1 MAGSTA
7 IVVIIKDGKIFC
19 VSRLKVLFHIYTR
32 NFSLCYYIC
41 VANTS
46 PVPFYSYTLLKL
58 IALHRNGGKKFS
70 YTLLKILI

>member
-19 VSRLKVLFHIYTR
+19 VSRFHIYTR

-46 PVPFYSYTLLKL
+46 PVPFYSYTLSKL
-58 IALHRNGGKKFS
+58 IALHRNGGKNSHTHF
-70 YTLLKILI
+70 